1 MVMRFDIYKV
11 RSYLVH
17 ELMAARGVVDLMDD
31 GTDLVIVQLRSGD
44 RVLIQLIDRLVPPSE
59 LIEMLNQNS
68 SRGLY
73 TLLILWADM
82 LLPPEGEVYLADD
95 WMEALYTLYGD
106 RIYGYDAYGAYA
118 SVFPVYF
125 RQRAGTLLRDIV
137 HGGAVDVDRL
147 TVDHV
152 HISGR
157 DMNGYGRVAGFA
169 PWTQGQEAPSA
180 EAPFV
185 AGGSMAV
192 YYAVFDL
199 RPDADREA
207 VRQAYRRMARA
218 HHPDVN
224 DSPDATRQMQHIN
237 DAYRHIMKHLGDDV

>member
-137 HGGAVDVDRL
+137 YGGAVDVGLRPGDQWAISRGEMKGDMRRGRL
-147 TVDHV
+147 EPRAPGALPERLLARGRFRAVD
-152 HISGR
+152 
-157 DMNGYGRVAGFA
+157 AG
-169 PWTQGQEAPSA
+169 
-180 EAPFV
+180 
-185 AGGSMAV
+185 AGG
-192 YYAVFDL
+192 
-199 RPDADREA
+199 P
-207 VRQAYRRMARA
+207 
-218 HHPDVN
+218 
-224 DSPDATRQMQHIN
+224 
-237 DAYRHIMKHLGDDV
+237 